1 MGIQILMM
9 QTKKSKNKWID
20 KILDLVSNK
29 PKKKSDLLNI
39 LKDSLV
45 NGLIDNDSLKM
56 IEGVFKVSEIQ
67 VREIMIPRP
76 HMIVLDIS
84 DNVDAV
90 IKKVVSS
97 GHSRFPVIDGNRDE
111 IIGVLLAKDLLKIST
126 NEEKDYFDIHE
137 LINPATF
144 VPESKRLNILLN
156 EFKTSRNHIAIV
168 IDEHG
173 GVSGLVTIE
182 DVIEEI
188 VGEIDDEHDK
198 TDDEKILKQNRN
210 TFIVDPLISV
220 QEFNNHF
227 STDFTDD
234 DVETIGGYLINQFEK
249 VPQKGENI
257 KINNLLFKVLSADS
271 RKINRIQVIK
281 NIVKNK

>member
-1 MGIQILMM
+1 MATQILMM
-9 QTKKSKNKWID
+9 QSKKPKKKWIH
-20 KILDLVSNK
+20 KILDLVIDK
-29 PKKKSDLLNI
+29 PKQKSDLLNI
-39 LKDSLV
+39 LRESLV
-45 NGLIDNDSLKM
+45 NELIDNDSLTM
-56 IEGVFKVSEIQ
+56 IEGVFKVSEMQ

-84 DNVDAV
+84 DDIDEV

-111 IIGVLLAKDLLKIST
+111 IIGVLLAKDLLKRST
-126 NEEKDYFDIHE
+126 DEEKDDFEIHE

-198 TDDEKILKQNRN
+198 EGELKILTQNRN
-210 TFIVDPLISV
+210 TFIVDALTSM

-227 STDFTDD
+227 STDFEDE

-249 VPQKGENI
+249 VPQKGDNI
-257 KINNLLFKVLSADS
+257 KINNLLFKILSADS
-271 RKINRIQVIK
+271 RKINRIQVTK
-281 NIVKNK
+281 SLTRHK

>member
-1 MGIQILMM
+1 M
-9 QTKKSKNKWID
+9 QTKKSNKKWID

-198 TDDEKILKQNRN
+198 TDDEKILTQNRN